1 MSFKN
6 LGNKQTI
13 VLHNCEIDNQK
24 YDLVITPHTQ
34 TVGYIRTKRLTIKR
48 KIINKQKQ
56 ITRKRFSKN
65 RNAFS
70 ESEASNLDELYK
82 LKESIDKNCPIHD
95 QIYFPIQKQ
104 LQIHQKEVGKRR
116 IKKQYKHKPV
126 HLYNWNQPIRHIDS
140 YILTVIKRKM
150 SHTQS
155 DDSPDDEEVY
165 PFLIDAPDNRG
176 QHDFCES
183 TRKFV

>member
-13 VLHNCEIDNQK
+13 VLHNCEIDNKK
-24 YDLVITPHTQ
+24 YDLVITPHTE
-34 TVGYIRTKRLTIKR
+34 TIGYISTKRQTLKR
-48 KIINKQKQ
+48 KIITKQRQ

-70 ESEASNLDELYK
+70 ESEANNLDELYK

-95 QIYFPIQKQ
+95 QLYFSDSETTSNSSKR
-104 LQIHQKEVGKRR
+104 GKRR

-126 HLYNWNQPIRHIDS
+126 HLYNWNQPIRHIDN
-140 YILTVIKRKM
+140 YLLTVIKRKNEPNTH
-150 SHTQS
+150 SQ
-155 DDSPDDEEVY
+155 
-165 PFLIDAPDNRG
+165 
-176 QHDFCES
+176 
-183 TRKFV
+183 

>member
-13 VLHNCEIDNQK
+13 ILHNCEIDNKK

-34 TVGYIRTKRLTIKR
+34 TVGYIRTKR
-48 KIINKQKQ
+48 Q

-70 ESEASNLDELYK
+70 ESETNSLDELYK
-82 LKESIDKNCPIHD
+82 LKESIDKNCPQHD
-95 QIYFPIQKQ
+95 QLYFSDSETTSNSSQR
-104 LQIHQKEVGKRR
+104 GKRR

-126 HLYNWNQPIRHIDS
+126 HLYNWNQPIRHINN
-140 YILTVIKRKM
+140 YILTVIERKNEFNA
-150 SHTQS
+150 H
-155 DDSPDDEEVY
+155 P
-165 PFLIDAPDNRG
+165 R
-176 QHDFCES
+176 
-183 TRKFV
+183 